1 MGQITKARCPT
12 CPLGPIDPYKSF
24 QHEILATWVT
34 LEAKNVLMNPLRHGD
49 FRLKKTLSSDHLHLG
64 PIEHLT
70 WPPSPNL
77 DVRHVP
83 YISFINTIYPSLK
96 LQSPA

>member
-24 QHEILATWVT
+24 QHEILVTWVT
-34 LEAKNVLMNPLRHGD
+34 LEAKNVLLNPPPTWGY
-49 FRLKKTLSSDHLHLG
+49 FRLKKTLSSDCVG

-70 WPPSPNL
+70 WPPSPNP
-77 DVRHVP
+77 DV
-83 YISFINTIYPSLK
+83 
-96 LQSPA
+96 

>member
-34 LEAKNVLMNPLRHGD
+34 LEAKNVLRAA
-49 FRLKKTLSSDHLHLG
+49 
-64 PIEHLT
+64 E
-70 WPPSPNL
+70 PPS
-77 DVRHVP
+77 DMG
-83 YISFINTIYPSLK
+83 IF
-96 LQSPA
+96 